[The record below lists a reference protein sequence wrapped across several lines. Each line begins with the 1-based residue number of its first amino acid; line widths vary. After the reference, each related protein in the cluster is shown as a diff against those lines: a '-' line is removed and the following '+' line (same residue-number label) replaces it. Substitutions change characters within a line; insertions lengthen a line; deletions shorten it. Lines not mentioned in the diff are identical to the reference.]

1 MKNGR
6 FCAVN
11 DRIYVDYFRKI
22 EAQVVDFNWLMKN
35 VLLPAVEEDKRIA
48 EAKEKATA
56 GAENE
61 AETTANT
68 ANTATKDSTSTPK
81 SKPAVKTKV
90 SPKVAPIDNENERFT
105 LGVSNPPYTKTPD
118 GSTST
123 SSTSVYPLFI
133 QTGMNTNQMS
143 SVLTPARWMNS
154 ARASLKIARES
165 LVDEGCHFRSF
176 HHFTDRLFTSVDVNG
191 GLSFYLHDRDYIGTT
206 RMFLNND
213 LQRVGKLFDSTKI
226 ISTDEMGEIRGGLS
240 DSVLQKVGKEM
251 KRWLIIESDYFPEGR
266 STEAFIINSSPTRK
280 SPTDIKKRISN
291 QHGWRYFPD
300 GALEEKYY
308 TPEGKYAFAFKHAS
322 NNGPTS
328 MNDYSLT
335 GRESAKSTMAVIF
348 DTPEQVRLF
357 YRYARTKFF
366 NRLVVGRLSSHN
378 AMPQAYQDVPL
389 FTFTETDGIDWD
401 ASIPEL
407 DKALIKHFGL
417 EEHEAYFMA
426 VEKPYAR
433 AFDDE
438 MLAKLEAA
446 GVDVTGINEW
456 YEE

>member
-1 MKNGR
+1 MK
-6 FCAVN
+6 FTELIKTMN
-11 DRIYVDYFRKI
+11 DSD
-22 EAQVVDFNWLMKN
+22 
-35 VLLPAVEEDKRIA
+35 
-48 EAKEKATA
+48 
-56 GAENE
+56 
-61 AETTANT
+61 
-68 ANTATKDSTSTPK
+68 
-81 SKPAVKTKV
+81 
-90 SPKVAPIDNENERFT
+90 RFT
-105 LGVSNPPYTKTPD
+105 FGISNPPYTKTPD
-118 GSTST
+118 GS
-123 SSTSVYPLFI
+123 SSISSIYPLFI

-176 HHFTDRLFTSVDVNG
+176 HHFTNRLFTTVNVNG
-191 GLSFYLHDRDYIGTT
+191 GLSFYLHDRLYNGKTK
-206 RMFLNND
+206 MFLNND
-213 LQRVGKLFDSTKI
+213 LQRIGKLFDSTKI
-226 ISTDEMGEIRGGLS
+226 ISTDEMGEIREAIWHQHKQNVKTNKAMKDWLS
-240 DSVLQKVGKEM
+240 LVPSFRKEGM
-251 KRWLIIESDYFPEGR
+251 
-266 STEAFIINSSPTRK
+266 STPLYIKHSSPTRK
-280 SPTDIKKRISN
+280 SPTDVRMRVNGKD
-291 QHGWRYFPD
+291 GWRYFPD
-300 GALEEKYY
+300 GVFGQRDY

-322 NNGPTS
+322 SNGPAS
-328 MNDYSLT
+328 MNDYSAFLT
-335 GRESAKSTMAVIF
+335 GRESAKSTMALIF

-366 NRLVVGRLSSHN
+366 NRLVVGRLSSHS

-426 VEKPYAR
+426 AEKPYAR

-446 GVDVTGINEW
+446 GVDVTDINKW
-456 YEE
+456 YE